1 MILDLGEST
10 GDVQQL
16 IISIYFNFNTTGTR

>member
-1 MILDLGEST
+1 MILDLLGEST

-16 IISIYFNFNTTGTR
+16 IISI